1 MSAAEVQAA
10 PRAPL
15 PPWLQPVADRIAAA
29 APALGAPPAVDQ
41 ATVNEYPCGTG
52 LNPHFDS
59 HAAFEG
65 AILSLSLAGQAVMQ
79 FRRGGARRAL
89 LLPRRSLLVMAGESR
104 YAWWVPTGVGVG
116 QGGLW

>member
-1 MSAAEVQAA
+1 MSTAEVQAA

-15 PPWLQPVADRIAAA
+15 PTWLQPVADRAAAA
-29 APALGAPPAVDQ
+29 APAPGAITQ

-65 AILSLSLAGQAVMQ
+65 AILSLSLAGQAAVQ

-89 LLPRRSLLVMAGESR
+89 LLPRRSLLVMDGEAR
-104 YAWWVPTGVGVG
+104 YAW
-116 QGGLW
+116 